1 MAHQRRFADKI
12 LPFEVL
18 CLDPM
23 RAADIARFL
32 DSQQWTCVGKWSN
45 QRRGQSLNMVTTW
58 REATFKTLAIELI
71 VLNLSCMSVISGFL

>member
-1 MAHQRRFADKI
+1 MVHQRRFADKI

-18 CLDPM
+18 SLDSM

-45 QRRGQSLNMVTTW
+45 QRLGQSLSMVTTW
-58 REATFKTLAIELI
+58 REATFKSLAIELI
-71 VLNLSCMSVISGFL
+71 VLNLSCISVISSFL